1 MGCVARL
8 NSFIRG
14 IDPMD
19 VPAVGRLQLTLRFQE
34 DGEILSK
41 IPRIPLWIMVQ
52 PSYHAISAHNSPAAS
67 PSPEA
72 AKERGAGKKSVP
84 RIAGL

>member
-1 MGCVARL
+1 
-8 NSFIRG
+8 
-14 IDPMD
+14 MD

-52 PSYHAISAHNSPAAS
+52 PSYHTISAHNSPAVS
-67 PSPEA
+67 PSPEP
-72 AKERGAGKKSVP
+72 AKARGGGKKSVP